1 MKTASDSS
9 SLEKH
14 YELPDGKI
22 ITIGSERFR
31 CPEYLFKPLEMNGR
45 ELDSI

>member
-1 MKTASDSS
+1 MKEASTSS
-9 SLEKH
+9 TYEKN

-31 CPEYLFKPLEMNGR
+31 CPELLFKPLELGGKEMP
-45 ELDSI
+45 SI